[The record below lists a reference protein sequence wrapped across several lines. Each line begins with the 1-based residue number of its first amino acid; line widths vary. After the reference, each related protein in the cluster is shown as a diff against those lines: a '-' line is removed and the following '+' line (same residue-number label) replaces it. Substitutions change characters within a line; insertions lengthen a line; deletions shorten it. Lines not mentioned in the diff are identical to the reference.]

1 LLRYVG
7 EITPPATLQT
17 GRTSGPS
24 SSRRWEK
31 HVCRIWGR
39 HYVRPFIRTK
49 AIKKPRTEPGLK
61 FTFQRGT
68 NRCLHNG
75 PEYDA
80 RYNCSRS
87 IKRRCQDFS
96 HVAVQIARLSQRL
109 QRRVL
114 RLRWPSRLV
123 ATALSKCKNR
133 PAHTGRGSVLIS
145 RRRSEVSNF
154 VQTAAGNGR
163 RLLG

>member
-1 LLRYVG
+1 MFLAFG
-7 EITPPATLQT
+7 
-17 GRTSGPS
+17 SGI
-24 SSRRWEK
+24 
-31 HVCRIWGR
+31 C
-39 HYVRPFIRTK
+39 VRPFIRTK
-49 AIKKPRTEPGLK
+49 AIRKPRTEPGLK

-114 RLRWPSRLV
+114 RLRRPSRLE
-123 ATALSKCKNR
+123 ATAAEDRLNVKRNIVCGGQ
-133 PAHTGRGSVLIS
+133 GRFAYE
-145 RRRSEVSNF
+145 RR
-154 VQTAAGNGR
+154 AASHR
-163 RLLG
+163 V

>member
-17 GRTSGPS
+17 ETDERAFILAALGKACFSHLGTA
-24 SSRRWEK
+24 
-31 HVCRIWGR
+31 
-39 HYVRPFIRTK
+39 PFIRTK

-75 PEYDA
+75 ADYDA

-87 IKRRCQDFS
+87 IKRRCQDFRFT
-96 HVAVQIARLSQRL
+96 VAVQIARLSQ
-109 QRRVL
+109 
-114 RLRWPSRLV
+114 S
-123 ATALSKCKNR
+123 LSGAFLAC
-133 PAHTGRGSVLIS
+133 GGLLGWW
-145 RRRSEVSNF
+145 RRRQKIVLASRTQQSRSV
-154 VQTAAGNGR
+154 TRWRAAYR
-163 RLLG
+163 